1 MQPEEHFEDCC
12 DLTYSDKN
20 AYEEM
25 DTYQTDQIWTDDQVS
40 IRVASEDSLC
50 EEPVQKAGRPSASSH
65 LISLERDV
73 VKDGFHCWVVRQELD
88 GTCSSFSLGSFTD
101 FFEFLNANVRSPT
114 TAHAHGHKRTRR
126 EPTPFHWFDIQGL
139 TADEIRQ
146 LGKLF
151 MLHELTIEDMFTED
165 SPEKLERFGH
175 YKYALLMGQWPSERG
190 TGWDDSR
197 ISCLTLTDCFISIH
211 NKPFVALDEL
221 LRRVRKEVIDSRERN
236 RYSKHYKARIM
247 NPTWLFYCY
256 FDGLVDALIPR
267 VARLWDAA
275 NEVDELILQLATSSP
290 ELDDA
295 TRIMARTRK
304 HINELRRLLVL
315 KESIIKENKLYKQPQ
330 YRDVLDHINQMLGRL
345 DSSRDILVQAS
356 SNYLAGV
363 SVQAAIGANKT
374 NEAMRKMSF
383 LAFLFVPM
391 TLITSLFG
399 MNVEVPWQ
407 KDGKIPFYGILCSF
421 FGLTIAILVLYRRY
435 ERRER
440 KSAQT
445 G

>member
-1 MQPEEHFEDCC
+1 MFIKNTFNVLNNTQP
-12 DLTYSDKN
+12 
-20 AYEEM
+20 
-25 DTYQTDQIWTDDQVS
+25 Q
-40 IRVASEDSLC
+40 
-50 EEPVQKAGRPSASSH
+50 
-65 LISLERDV
+65 
-73 VKDGFHCWVVRQELD
+73 
-88 GTCSSFSLGSFTD
+88 
-101 FFEFLNANVRSPT
+101 
-114 TAHAHGHKRTRR
+114 
-126 EPTPFHWFDIQGL
+126 
-139 TADEIRQ
+139 
-146 LGKLF
+146 
-151 MLHELTIEDMFTED
+151 FTED

-175 YKYALLMGQWPSERG
+175 YKYAMLMGQWPSERG
-190 TGWDDSR
+190 NGWDDSR
-197 ISCLTLTDCFISIH
+197 ISCLTLSDCFIAIH
-211 NKPFVALDEL
+211 SKPFVALDEL
-221 LRRVRKEVIDSRERN
+221 LRRIRKEVIDSRSRKKKHKDN
-236 RYSKHYKARIM
+236 RVRMM

-256 FDGLVDALIPR
+256 FDGIVDALIPR

-275 NEVDELILQLATSSP
+275 NEVDELILQLSGGNP

-315 KESIIKENKLYKQPQ
+315 KESIIKENKLYRQPQ

-407 KDGKIPFYGILCSF
+407 KDGKIPFYGILCRCVFISPTLRF
-421 FGLTIAILVLYRRY
+421 IILDKFHNVSLQIKLSNNQLLRVDDSYSR
-435 ERRER
+435 
-440 KSAQT
+440 T
-445 G
+445 V